1 MLAPTSSTST
11 SRKNYIISTFPYNP
25 LQTSDFN
32 PPSSCSGI
40 YRFTGG
46 SYTINAILT
55 IGNDPPCLPKNFSAA
70 STAFYSPGTA
80 CPTDYTAL
88 PQCSRSDGVRTIT
101 TVTCC
106 PVRGDMTLACIED
119 TLFCTWMAGPETV
132 VDVTV
137 SESAGASP
145 TTTGLTIQGYEGVN
159 AYGIRYV
166 YQSSDLEQGGTTG
179 STSTGEAAGQ
189 TSGAADESMTVSKG
203 LSTGGTIAVAVVVPV
218 VAIAALVGLLF
229 CWRRRKRRN
238 ASVQP
243 DAAKSSAYDGS
254 TKATANPLELA
265 GAGDA
270 QGGYNLDY
278 YQSPRVLV
286 DQNQPQGRHMQFQTL
301 DRPAELPVSI
311 ELTELPAKD
320 VSRIEGEIG

>member
-11 SRKNYIISTFPYNP
+11 STFPYNP

-32 PPSSCSGI
+32 PPSSCRGI
-40 YRFTGG
+40 YLDTSGHG
-46 SYTINAILT
+46 SIDILT
-55 IGNDPPCLPKNFSAA
+55 IGNDPLCLPKNFNAA

-80 CPTDYTAL
+80 CPTDYTAQ
-88 PQCSRSDGVRTIT
+88 PQCSRSDGVRAIT

-106 PVRGDMTLACIED
+106 PVRGDMTLTCIED
-119 TLFCTWMAGPETV
+119 TLVRQDRWALQFCTWMADLTSTHPKTV

-145 TTTGLTIQGYEGVN
+145 TTTVWTLYGEEGGVN

-166 YQSSDLEQGGTTG
+166 YQASDL
-179 STSTGEAAGQ
+179 GQ
-189 TSGAADESMTVSKG
+189 VSKG

-229 CWRRRKRRN
+229 WWRRRKRRY

-243 DAAKSSAYDGS
+243 DAAKPSAYDGG
-254 TKATANPLELA
+254 TKATANPQELA

-270 QGGYNLDY
+270 QGGYNLNY

-286 DQNQPQGRHMQFQTL
+286 DQNQPQGGHMEFQAL

-311 ELTELPAKD
+311 ELTELPAKN
-320 VSRIEGEIG
+320 VSRREGEIG